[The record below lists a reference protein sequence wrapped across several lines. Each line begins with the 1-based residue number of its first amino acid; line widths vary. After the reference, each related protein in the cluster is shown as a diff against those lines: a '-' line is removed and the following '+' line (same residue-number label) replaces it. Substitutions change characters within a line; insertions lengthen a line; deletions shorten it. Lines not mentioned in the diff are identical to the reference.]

1 MQMLGIGLII
11 VIIAGAYL
19 IVACNQLIMMR
30 NRAKESFATIEAYL
44 QQRFEALMEVSEMVI
59 FYAVNDRETLTL
71 VNRMRA
77 GLKDHQLPV
86 EKLTRYVEMEKYLHT
101 INVQVDNYPELKAGD
116 EYIKLQRS
124 INILEEKLSAS
135 RRIYNTNVTSYNT
148 IISTLPYRLFARAA
162 GFKSEILLKMEGAKR
177 SEVNWKVS

>member
-1 MQMLGIGLII
+1 MLGIGLII
-11 VIIAGAYL
+11 VVIAGAYL
-19 IVACNQLIMMR
+19 ILACNQLVMMR
-30 NRAKESFATIEAYL
+30 NRTKESFATIEAYL
-44 QQRFEALMEVSEMVI
+44 HHRFQALTEVSEMVI
-59 FYAVNDRETLTL
+59 SYAINERETLAL
-71 VNRMRA
+71 VNRMHSE
-77 GLKDHQLPV
+77 LKEYQLPA

-116 EYIKLQRS
+116 KYIKLQRS

-148 IISTLPYRLFARAA
+148 MISTFPYRLFARVA

-177 SEVNWKVS
+177 ADVHWTVS

>member
-1 MQMLGIGLII
+1 MLGIGLII
-11 VIIAGAYL
+11 IVIAVAY
-19 IVACNQLIMMR
+19 IIIACNQLVMMR
-30 NRAKESFATIEAYL
+30 TRAKESFATIEAYL
-44 QQRFEALMEVSEMVI
+44 HHRFEALTEVSEMVI
-59 FYAVNDRETLTL
+59 SYAINERETLAL

-77 GLKDHQLPV
+77 GLKDHQLPA

-116 EYIKLQRS
+116 KYIKLQRS
-124 INILEEKLSAS
+124 INILEEKLSSS
-135 RRIYNTNVTSYNT
+135 RRTYNTNVTSYNT
-148 IISTLPYRLFARAA
+148 MISTFPYLFFARVA